1 MKMSAIVRWGV
12 AGTLLLGSPAA
23 AQAIVDDTVVTEL
36 VVTARKREERL
47 QDVPAAGS
55 VLTGERVQESGGATD
70 LRNLTTLLPG
80 VSLVDN
86 DNVNSEFAIRGAG
99 QAGRNVNA
107 DSAIALIRNG
117 AQVTGGNIG
126 GRGFARMDLFDIGR
140 VEVLR
145 GAQGSLYGANAVGGV
160 ISVVSETPR
169 DEFSAQLEGGYNFNM
184 EGINAVGI
192 VNLPLNDVLALRV
205 GVDITEEYGGRVYNT
220 FRKENVDGGDYR
232 GARVALAYTPD
243 DAFRAVLTLDV
254 SRLDDPVGAQVDVS
268 RRKYPAIPE
277 TYDYQTQTEANTKQR
292 LRQNIANGN
301 LVINADLGAV
311 QLTSSTN
318 VRWRDSLAIADDDGR
333 YPGAPLLANGQPNIA
348 GGATCRNNNC
358 YSTIADQVNVFYQ
371 EVRLNGTWGALDWTA
386 GGDFRKLSDSYIVV
400 SLGRMNG
407 AVAVPASYAILD
419 SDNRT
424 VGAFGTG
431 AYRITPTVTIEGS
444 VRWTQDQK
452 ELFGGLSS
460 GAPQVGSIPKRER
473 TFVNWTYGGSISWRP
488 TSRLNLYARF
498 ATGFRAGGY
507 NRDFGTSN
515 VLPGA
520 PATPLVYDEESS
532 KAYEVGVKYEMSRAL
547 QVSAAAFKTDYDDVL
562 VSDTGTRFAAQGGG
576 QFIYL
581 DNLGDAKADG
591 VEIELNGVVAPPM
604 IGGRFVYTLS
614 GTWLDSKIRSP
625 ITIIDGNK
633 LNGAPDFAMTAN
645 ATWSRPIAG
654 RIEGFLNANYKGEWD
669 GFYNITNLQSRDQN
683 RDLSL
688 RAGVRHGT
696 DWEVALKASNVLNQ
710 RYEFFYGTGFLA
722 ATPGPEYI
730 LQFRSRF

>member
-1 MKMSAIVRWGV
+1 MTKIVRWGV
-12 AGTLLLGSPAA
+12 LGALMFGSTAA
-23 AQAIVDDTVVTEL
+23 AQTTGDDRMVSEL

-55 VLTGERVQESGGATD
+55 VLTAERVQEAGGATD

-126 GRGFARMDLFDIGR
+126 GRGFARMDMFDIGQI
-140 VEVLR
+140 EVLR

-160 ISVVSETPR
+160 ISIVSQTPR
-169 DEFSAQLEGGYNFNM
+169 PEFSAEVEGGYNFNM
-184 EGINAVGI
+184 EGINAIGI
-192 VNLPLNDVLALRV
+192 VNVPVNDVLALRV

-220 FRKENVDGGDYR
+220 YRRENVDGTDYR
-232 GARVALAYTPD
+232 GARVGLAFHPD
-243 DAFRAVLTLDV
+243 DAFRAVLTFDV
-254 SRLDDPVGAQVDVS
+254 SRLDDAVGAQVDVS

-277 TYDYQTQTEANTKQR
+277 TFDYQTQTEANTKQR

-301 LVINADLGAV
+301 LVIDADLGGV
-311 QLTSSTN
+311 KLTSSTN
-318 VRWRDSLAIADDDGR
+318 IRWRDSLAVADDDGR
-333 YPGAPLLANGQPNIA
+333 YPGAPLLSNGQPNIA

-371 EVRLNGTWGALDWTA
+371 EIRLNGAWGALDWTA
-386 GGDFRKLSDSYIVV
+386 GGDFRKLSDTYTVV
-400 SLGRMNG
+400 SFGRMNG
-407 AVAVPASYAILD
+407 AAAVPASYAILD

-424 VGAFGTG
+424 FGAFATG
-431 AYRITPTVTIEGS
+431 AYRLTDKLTLEGS
-444 VRWTQDQK
+444 LRWTQDEK
-452 ELFGGLSS
+452 GLFGGLSN
-460 GAPQVGSIPKRER
+460 GAPQVGSIPRRER
-473 TFVNWTYGGSISWRP
+473 TFVNWTYGGSLSWRP
-488 TSRLNLYARF
+488 DPRLNLYARV

-515 VLPGA
+515 VLPGN
-520 PATPLVYDEESS
+520 PATPLAYDEERST
-532 KAYEVGVKYEMSRAL
+532 AYEAGVKYEMSRAL
-547 QVSAAAFKTDYDDVL
+547 QVTAAIFKTDYKDVL

-581 DNLGDAKADG
+581 DNLGDADAEG
-591 VEIELNGVVAPPM
+591 LEIELNGRVAAPM
-604 IGGRFVYTLS
+604 VGGRLVYGLS
-614 GTWLDSKIRSP
+614 GTWLKSDIRSP
-625 ITIIDGNK
+625 ISIIDGNT
-633 LNGAPDFAMTAN
+633 LNGAPKFAMTAN
-645 ATWSRPIAG
+645 ATWSRPLFG
-654 RIEGFLNANYKGEWD
+654 EVEGFLSANYKGEWD
-669 GFYNITNLQSRDQN
+669 GFYNITNLQSRDAN

-688 RAGVRHGT
+688 RVGVRHGA

-722 ATPGPEYI
+722 ATPGPEYL
-730 LQFRSRF
+730 LQVRGRF